1 MGPSIEN
8 PRGMLPPSL
17 QARNS
22 SKSAEGRQ
30 SITGKQSGCGATMK
44 GDQDSG
50 PCLARAALLQQRRG
64 VRETGVLGG
73 PQQGGVCVQRIRHL
87 VANGIH
93 QTLEGLPHAD
103 VLLGAGFKEVK
114 P

>member
-1 MGPSIEN
+1 MGPCVEN
-8 PRGMLPPSL
+8 PGAAFFSTAGKEQQQLSCGCNGE
-17 QARNS
+17 AEWVWGRN
-22 SKSAEGRQ
+22 EGR
-30 SITGKQSGCGATMK
+30 SGG
-44 GDQDSG
+44 G
-50 PCLARAALLQQRRG
+50 PCLARAVLLQQWRG

-73 PQQGGVCVQRIRHL
+73 AQHGGVRVQSIRHL

-93 QTLEGLPHAD
+93 QALEGLPHAD